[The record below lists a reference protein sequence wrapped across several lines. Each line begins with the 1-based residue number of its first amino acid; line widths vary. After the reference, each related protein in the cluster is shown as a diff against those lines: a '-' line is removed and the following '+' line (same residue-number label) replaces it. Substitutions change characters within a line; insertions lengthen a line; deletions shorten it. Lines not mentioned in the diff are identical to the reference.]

1 MTMRSKMEFLT
12 MVLMDFLLELNVA
25 GAVVRVPASVED
37 VVSDEVHRTGI
48 VTFVTCRT
56 IFGVHA
62 VF

>member
-37 VVSDEVHRTGI
+37 VGDISESASALGLITRTKVWYELI
-48 VTFVTCRT
+48 D
-56 IFGVHA
+56 
-62 VF
+62 